1 MRKKRQKSNCTVTIL
16 YRMQNYEPEN
26 INMFKQKW
34 LKDWKQKT
42 IVINVIIMTYKNK
55 IYKPIWGPVSHYII

>member
-34 LKDWKQKT
+34 LKD
-42 IVINVIIMTYKNK
+42 
-55 IYKPIWGPVSHYII
+55 